1 MSEIQAATTNAA
13 TKPQGDLTPDFL
25 APSTNCATAKVHA
38 LSHASSKYSQS
49 HPSKLIQRTMT
60 VPTLNS
66 NVRSNTFS
74 ITVIISTTKL
84 WPSVVLRSD
93 LAQ

>member
-1 MSEIQAATTNAA
+1 
-13 TKPQGDLTPDFL
+13 
-25 APSTNCATAKVHA
+25 
-38 LSHASSKYSQS
+38 
-49 HPSKLIQRTMT
+49 MT

-66 NVRSNTFS
+66 NLRSNTFS
-74 ITVIISTTKL
+74 ITAIISTTKL

>member
-1 MSEIQAATTNAA
+1 
-13 TKPQGDLTPDFL
+13 
-25 APSTNCATAKVHA
+25 
-38 LSHASSKYSQS
+38 
-49 HPSKLIQRTMT
+49 MT

>member
-1 MSEIQAATTNAA
+1 MGAGPITS
-13 TKPQGDLTPDFL
+13 TPMML
-25 APSTNCATAKVHA
+25 RQHAPLSNRCYTNCATAKVHA

-49 HPSKLIQRTMT
+49 HPSKVIQRTMT

-93 LAQ
+93 LVQ